1 MLFLALI
8 IRITAGLISPLS
20 SLAQLADNVL
30 NLVLLSLDVVF
41 YPLLEPLEVFRRPCA
56 REIILF
62 SASLHYS
69 YSHRFGWSMRVA
81 AFSLIFSTLMDY
93 LCGIEVLWVY
103 PSNEPMAVF
112 IVFTW
117 VLRVLTILEGSSL
130 LRYRDSTVIMFP
142 FARVQSL
149 KIVHRKP

>member
-1 MLFLALI
+1 
-8 IRITAGLISPLS
+8 
-20 SLAQLADNVL
+20 
-30 NLVLLSLDVVF
+30 
-41 YPLLEPLEVFRRPCA
+41 
-56 REIILF
+56 
-62 SASLHYS
+62 
-69 YSHRFGWSMRVA
+69 MRVA

-130 LRYRDSTVIMFP
+130 LGIEI
-142 FARVQSL
+142 QQ
-149 KIVHRKP
+149 